1 MKPNAEE
8 PRICTVVRGG
18 GECFAETQIDWVWE
32 ECKNTLLWKAAA
44 GILSGWFVAKLLTK
58 PSRFTCKKKT
68 WPIIMG
74 LGMGLGLAS
83 EYCKREFGHALSD
96 KRRKRRRHRRKQH
109 LNWSE
114 PCK

>member
-1 MKPNAEE
+1 MDCNTCAPLCMPEE
-8 PRICTVVRGG
+8 HMSMFMGYCVKDH
-18 GECFAETQIDWVWE
+18 F
-32 ECKNTLLWKAAA
+32 WKTTA